1 LKENETYEG
10 KKEFKFILKDGAI
23 RGLKE
28 ELGIDIKRNE
38 LIKIANEHEQ
48 FW

>member
-1 LKENETYEG
+1 LI
-10 KKEFKFILKDGAI
+10 FQDGAI

-28 ELGIDIKRNE
+28 ELGIDIKKDE